1 MRCIRPFVG
10 AGLLL
15 LVACGNGDDV
25 GNGNGERTFLTV
37 AVRRES
43 VTMKVSATGVLQPV
57 QEIDIKSKASG
68 KILRLPV
75 ETGQVVERGELLVQV
90 DTSDLAADL
99 RQRLAQI
106 ELQRAEYAQ
115 AERQRVRADGL
126 LVQGMIADDEHDDAL
141 LNFTRARV
149 NLVAQES
156 ELAKAQER
164 MDETIVR
171 APARGTILARKVA
184 LGQVIASGTSGF
196 SEGTT
201 LMKMADLS
209 TMQVRA
215 LVDEADI
222 GKVRTGLQAVVRV
235 DAYPDRTFT
244 AKINKIEPLSEEQQN
259 VTFFPVLIDID
270 NGEGLLLPGMR
281 STVDIV
287 IFQKDSV
294 LTVAS
299 DALVSVQDAV
309 ATGKLLDIPEDT
321 SKALLQRA
329 GVSPMPTT
337 LPGIGMPGVRPTT
350 GAGAQDRAVVFVVD
364 SVGFHPVVVRTGI
377 RDWRVTEVTEG
388 VAEATQVIVPPS
400 ATIAQQFAQYREMAR
415 KYTGI
420 VGRK

>member
-1 MRCIRPFVG
+1 MRCIRSFVG

-25 GNGNGERTFLTV
+25 GHGYGERTFLAV

-90 DTSDLAADL
+90 DTSDVAADL

-106 ELQRAEYAQ
+106 ELQRAEYAR
-115 AERQRVRADGL
+115 AERQKVRADGL

-244 AKINKIEPLSEEQQN
+244 AKINKIEPVSEEQQN

-294 LTVAS
+294 LAVAS

-309 ATGKLLDIPEDT
+309 ATGKLLGIPEDT

-329 GVSPMPTT
+329 GVSPMPTP
-337 LPGIGMPGVRPTT
+337 LPSMGMPGVRPTT

-364 SVGFHPVVVRTGI
+364 SVGFHPVVVKTGI
-377 RDWRVTEVTEG
+377 RDWKVTEVVEG

-415 KYTGI
+415 KYTSI